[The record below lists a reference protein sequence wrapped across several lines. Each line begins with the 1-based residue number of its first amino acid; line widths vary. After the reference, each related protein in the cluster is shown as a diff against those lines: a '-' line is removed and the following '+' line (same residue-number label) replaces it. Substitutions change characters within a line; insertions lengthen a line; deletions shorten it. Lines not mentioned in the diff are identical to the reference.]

1 MANVSV
7 QMGDITTLA
16 VDVIVNAAN
25 EQLFAGGGVCGAI
38 FDAAGYESLTASCQ
52 QIGSC
57 PTGSAVITPAHGLA
71 AHGVRHIVHAVGP
84 IWDLDD
90 GEGDEAAARLLD
102 AKLAGAYRSSLELAV
117 AAGARSIAFP
127 AISTGIFGFPAEL
140 AAEIAVRTCNEF
152 DGDLDEI
159 VLVAFDEQTLAVL
172 KEELEVER
180 SKDLSS

>member
-117 AAGARSIAFP
+117 GAGARSIAFP

-140 AAEIAVRTCNEF
+140 AAEIAVRTCVEF
-152 DGDLDEI
+152 GGDLDEI
-159 VLVAFDEQTLAVL
+159 VLVAFDDQSASVLRSVLEQG
-172 KEELEVER
+172 
-180 SKDLSS
+180 D